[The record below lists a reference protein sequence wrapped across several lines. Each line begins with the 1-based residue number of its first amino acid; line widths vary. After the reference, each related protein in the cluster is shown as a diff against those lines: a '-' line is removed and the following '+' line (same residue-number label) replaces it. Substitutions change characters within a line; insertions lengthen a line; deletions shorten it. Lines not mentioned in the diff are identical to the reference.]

1 MIAWHHKERSRR
13 AGHHAVIEAEGQQTR
28 LAQRWRKEA
37 LDAGEEG
44 SFAQDGRLGLHARGF
59 GLGALQELGAGGALG
74 RCRGRHHAVA
84 TERVRLPAADLG
96 GAGGRRK
103 GDKQGGGEVWGLS
116 DHPKG

>member
-28 LAQRWRKEA
+28 LAQRRRKEA

-59 GLGALQELGAGGALG
+59 GLGALQELRAGGALG
-74 RCRGRHHAVA
+74 GRSGGHHAVA
-84 TERVRLPAADLG
+84 TERARLPAADLG
-96 GAGGRRK
+96 GAGAHRK
-103 GDKQGGGEVWGLS
+103 GDKQGGSEVWGLS